1 MIKHKM
7 DQNNPQPDYSF
18 LEENEK
24 PGYFDFFTKADK
36 KTRIKMV
43 AIGSSLLLLLAVIV
57 GAIIFSNDEGL
68 QSSLTRVAQRQNEV
82 IRIAEIGEDK
92 ARAQEVLNASIV
104 IKASLKS
111 SQNQVSAALANEG
124 GSPSRAILRQLESEQ
139 TTRELNAA
147 EQANRFDEVY
157 LEIMQSELLS
167 YMASLEASYTHA
179 SGNNRKLIDNL
190 YREAGLLLKNIED
203 I

>member
-7 DQNNPQPDYSF
+7 DQSNPQPDYSF

-24 PGYFDFFTKADK
+24 TGYFDFFTKADK

-43 AIGSSLLLLLAVIV
+43 AIGSSLLLLLAVIA
-57 GAIIFSNDEGL
+57 GAIIFSDDEGL

-92 ARAQEVLNASIV
+92 ARSQEVLNASIV

-111 SQNQVSAALANEG
+111 SQNQVSAALASEG

-157 LEIMQSELLS
+157 LEIMQSQLLS
-167 YMASLEASYTHA
+167 YMASLEAAYAHA
-179 SGNNRKLIDNL
+179 SGNNRELIDNL
-190 YREAGLLLKNIED
+190 YREADLLLKNIED

>member
-1 MIKHKM
+1 M
-7 DQNNPQPDYSF
+7 DQSNPQPDYSF

-36 KTRIKMV
+36 KTRIKMA
-43 AIGSSLLLLLAVIV
+43 AISGGLLLLLAVIL

-68 QSSLTRVAQRQNEV
+68 QTSLTRVAQRQNEV

-92 ARAQEVLNASIV
+92 ARSQEVLNASIV

-111 SQNQVSAALANEG
+111 SQNQVSAVLASEG
-124 GSPSRAILRQLESEQ
+124 GSPSRAILRQLENEQ

-147 EQANRFDEVY
+147 EQANQFDEVY
-157 LEIMQSELLS
+157 LEIMQSQLLS
-167 YMASLEASYTHA
+167 YMASLEAAYAHT
-179 SGNNRKLIDNL
+179 SGNNRELIDDL
-190 YREAGLLLKNIED
+190 YREAGLLLRNIED